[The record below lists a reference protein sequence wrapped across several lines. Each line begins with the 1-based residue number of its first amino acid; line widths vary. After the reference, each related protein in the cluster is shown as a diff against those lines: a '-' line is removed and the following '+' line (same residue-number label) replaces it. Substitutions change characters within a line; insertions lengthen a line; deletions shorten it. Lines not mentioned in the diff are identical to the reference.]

1 MYLHEKHD
9 SLSPLRQLLHHVSQR
24 RYRNYAAVA
33 VALLLL
39 SMVWLSGRLTTM
51 HYPYR
56 QTWHDGSGYSF
67 AGGGSPG
74 QQQQQGRVGAAQGR
88 HLIPPSIW
96 QIVLPKA
103 QPYRWDLKHV
113 RIDPRQLE
121 NTASWLAMNPDWQY
135 TLIGQKG
142 GDDFV
147 NSHFGPGSRIA
158 QAYHNLTNVG
168 MKSDLLRYL
177 VLGVQGGVYTDTDT
191 VALKPVDAWIPAAA
205 RSRARL
211 VVGIEFDRRDGG
223 PWADIPHWLQFC
235 QWTIAAA
242 PGHPV
247 FRRMVDRVLRSLDDL
262 SAAHGGLPLEELHPE
277 SFEVMNSTGPAA
289 WTDVVFEQLQEYNP
303 LLNDTQDLS
312 FMEEP
317 TLIGDILILP
327 IDGFGMGQDHSAST
341 NDGSV
346 PEAAMMRHLFTGSWR
361 DE

>member
-1 MYLHEKHD
+1 MHLHEKQD
-9 SLSPLRQLLHHVSQR
+9 PFSPLRQLLHHVSQR

-39 SMVWLSGRLTTM
+39 SMVWLGGRLTL
-51 HYPYR
+51 HSSR
-56 QTWHDGSGYSF
+56 QAWHDSHAAGAGSQS
-67 AGGGSPG
+67 
-74 QQQQQGRVGAAQGR
+74 QGRASVARGR

-96 QIVLPKA
+96 QIVLPKT

-121 NTASWLAMNPDWQY
+121 NTGSWLALNPDWQY
-135 TLIGQKG
+135 TLVGQKG

-147 NSHFGPGSRIA
+147 NGHFGHSPRIV

-177 VLGVQGGVYTDTDT
+177 LLGVQGGVYTDTDT
-191 VALKPVDAWIPAAA
+191 VALKPVDAWIPA
-205 RSRARL
+205 RLRDRARL

-247 FRRMVDRVLRSLDDL
+247 FRSMVDRVLRSLDDL
-262 SAAHGGLPLEELHPE
+262 SALHGLPLDELRPE

-303 LLNDTQDLS
+303 LLNDTRDLS
-312 FMEEP
+312 FLEEP

-327 IDGFGMGQDHSAST
+327 IDGFGMGQDHSQST
-341 NDGSV
+341 NDGSI

>member
-1 MYLHEKHD
+1 MYLHEKAD
-9 SLSPLRQLLHHVSQR
+9 SFSPLWQLLHHVSQR
-24 RYRNYAAVA
+24 RYRHYAAVGI
-33 VALLLL
+33 ALILL
-39 SMVWLSGRLTTM
+39 SMIWLSGSLTINN
-51 HYPYR
+51 PNVKWPDDPAKNQVPEWPSQSR
-56 QTWHDGSGYSF
+56 VANGSL
-67 AGGGSPG
+67 
-74 QQQQQGRVGAAQGR
+74 
-88 HLIPPSIW
+88 LIPPSIW
-96 QIVLPKA
+96 QIVLPRT
-103 QPYRWDLKHV
+103 QPFRGDLNHIHV
-113 RIDPRQLE
+113 DVRQLE
-121 NTASWLAMNPDWQY
+121 NTASWIATNPDYQY
-135 TLIGQKG
+135 TLVGQKG

-147 NSHFGPGSRIA
+147 QSRFSHNPRIA
-158 QAYHNLTNVG
+158 EVYHNLTNVG

-177 VLGVQGGVYTDTDT
+177 VLDVQGGVYTDTDT
-191 VALKPVDAWIPAAA
+191 VALKPIDSWIPAHL
-205 RSRARL
+205 RDKVRL
-211 VVGIEFDRRDGG
+211 IVGIEFDRRDGG

-247 FRRMVDRVLRSLDDL
+247 FKKMVNRVLHSLDDL
-262 SAAHGGLPLEELHPE
+262 SALHALPIDQLHPE

-341 NDGSV
+341 NDGTI
-346 PEAAMMRHLFTGSWR
+346 PETAMMRHLFTGSWR

>member
-1 MYLHEKHD
+1 
-9 SLSPLRQLLHHVSQR
+9 
-24 RYRNYAAVA
+24 
-33 VALLLL
+33 
-39 SMVWLSGRLTTM
+39 MVWLSGRLTTM

-96 QIVLPKA
+96 QIVLPKT

-147 NSHFGPGSRIA
+147 NGHFGAHSRIA
-158 QAYHNLTNVG
+158 QVYHNLTNVG

-247 FRRMVDRVLRSLDDL
+247 FSKMVDRVLRSLDDL
-262 SAAHGGLPLEELHPE
+262 SAAHGLPVGQLHPE

-327 IDGFGMGQDHSAST
+327 IDGFGMGQDHSQST

>member
-121 NTASWLAMNPDWQY
+121 NTASWLAMNPDWQ
-135 TLIGQKG
+135 
-142 GDDFV
+142 
-147 NSHFGPGSRIA
+147 
-158 QAYHNLTNVG
+158 
-168 MKSDLLRYL
+168 
-177 VLGVQGGVYTDTDT
+177 
-191 VALKPVDAWIPAAA
+191 
-205 RSRARL
+205 
-211 VVGIEFDRRDGG
+211 
-223 PWADIPHWLQFC
+223 
-235 QWTIAAA
+235 
-242 PGHPV
+242 
-247 FRRMVDRVLRSLDDL
+247 
-262 SAAHGGLPLEELHPE
+262 
-277 SFEVMNSTGPAA
+277 
-289 WTDVVFEQLQEYNP
+289 
-303 LLNDTQDLS
+303 
-312 FMEEP
+312 
-317 TLIGDILILP
+317 
-327 IDGFGMGQDHSAST
+327 
-341 NDGSV
+341 
-346 PEAAMMRHLFTGSWR
+346 
-361 DE
+361 